1 MTAQKRMYKFF
12 FIMKLTF
19 LKKSICRILQILELQ
34 RYSTKGKTVLEIGG
48 SPSNKNNFYMF
59 LKKNIYIKIFY
70 ADKYEKN
77 TIKID
82 LEKKNNLTKKF
93 DNILVFNVIEHIF
106 NTENSFK
113 EIDTFL
119 NKNGQLIG
127 STPFIYRIHYAPND
141 FLRFT
146 HQYLEKILMKR
157 FKYVTVKSLGF
168 GPFVACYSLLFD
180 FIKIIPFLAN
190 IFLAISIFLDFILS
204 FFFKKNK
211 LKTLYPVALFFYCKK
226 K

>member
-1 MTAQKRMYKFF
+1 MNKFF

-19 LKKSICRILQILELQ
+19 LKKSICRILQIWELQ
-34 RYSTKGKTVLEIGG
+34 KYTIKGKNVLEIGG
-48 SPSNKNNFYMF
+48 MPHSKNNFHIF
-59 LKKNIYIKIFY
+59 LKKRIMYLVIY
-70 ADKYEKN
+70 ADKYVKN

-82 LEKKNNLTKKF
+82 LEKKNSLKKKF
-93 DNILVFNVIEHIF
+93 DNILVFNVLEHIF
-106 NTENSFK
+106 DTENSIK
-113 EIDTFL
+113 EMDTFL
-119 NKNGQLIG
+119 NKGGQLIG
-127 STPFIYRIHYAPND
+127 STPFMYRIHYAPND
-141 FLRFT
+141 YLRFT
-146 HQYLEKILMKR
+146 HQYLEKILNRR
-157 FKYVTVKSLGF
+157 FKYVIVKSLGF

-204 FFFKKNK
+204 IFFKKNK